1 MTPRS
6 DRPAP
11 LSVAAAV
18 PPCAVAQ
25 VAARA
30 SARAAA
36 LVATRAA
43 LLAATLALSPAASAA
58 ESARQWLDS
67 MSDAM
72 QSLNYEGTFVY
83 IHGGDIESMRIVHS
97 RDESGENERLVS
109 LNGEAREII
118 RDDSE
123 VVCIW
128 PGSKSVIISKS
139 RPRTPFPSL
148 VQKLDLGGLDDVYH
162 FALAGDD
169 RVAGMIAKVVEIRP
183 RDALRYG
190 YRLWIDRDSRL
201 LLRSDLLDVAG
212 EPVEQLMFTEIR
224 LLDAVPSERFRPLLQ
239 GAGYTWQ
246 REGELVPVS
255 RQSRPRWHFAS
266 LPPGFMQMSESLR
279 PMGSSGKTVHHVI
292 LSDGLAS
299 VSVYIEPRSGDK
311 PNIKRL
317 FGSSQ
322 MGGMHAYGLG
332 RDGLHVTA
340 VGEVP
345 LATVRAVGEAVRP
358 GPARD

>member
-1 MTPRS
+1 MTLRS
-6 DRPAP
+6 DRRAAP
-11 LSVAAAV
+11 RAAV
-18 PPCAVAQ
+18 SAMALLATLAV
-25 VAARA
+25 
-30 SARAAA
+30 S
-36 LVATRAA
+36 
-43 LLAATLALSPAASAA
+43 LAATLALVSVARAA
-58 ESARQWLDS
+58 EGARQWLDS

-83 IHGGDIESMRIVHS
+83 IHGGDIESMHIIHS

-123 VVCIW
+123 VICIW

-139 RPRTPFPSL
+139 RPRTPFPNL
-148 VQKLDLGGLDDVYH
+148 VQKLDLGGLDGVYH

-169 RVAGMIAKVVEIRP
+169 RVAGMVAKVVEIRP

-190 YRLWIDRDSRL
+190 YRLWIDRDNRL

-212 EPVEQLMFTEIR
+212 DPVEQLMFTDIR
-224 LLDAVPSERFRPLLQ
+224 LLDAVPRERFRPLLQ

-246 REGELVPVS
+246 REGELVPVV
-255 RQSRPRWHFAS
+255 RRNLPQWHFAG

-279 PMGSSGKTVHHVI
+279 PMGRSGKTVHHVI

-299 VSVYIEPRSGDK
+299 VSVYVEHRSSDQ
-311 PNIKRL
+311 PSIKRL
-317 FGSSQ
+317 FGGSR
-322 MGGMHAYGLG
+322 MGGMHAYGLS
-332 RDGLHVTA
+332 RVGLHVTA

-345 LATVRAVGEAVRP
+345 PATVRAIGEAVRP
-358 GPARD
+358 GAVEG